1 MSLEKMVRQ
10 LGVHFGNGVHLR
22 DNHRLQRPTCTHEK
36 KHASTPRPPP
46 DQHRF
51 DAADRRALATSRPL
65 ERIAVEASLL
75 PARSVRRH
83 HAKAARHAS
92 TLAQIVQLPADCIA
106 LWLLGSRRT
115 LLCSSPLL
123 AWSRGFCFSFPRC
136 HVVHFYCTTLFGR
149 HLSTEF
155 LFNCRLH
162 RVLREKAGCAG
173 GWNSVALIIY
183 YCSNGDLG

>member
-1 MSLEKMVRQ
+1 MRKST
-10 LGVHFGNGVHLR
+10 
-22 DNHRLQRPTCTHEK
+22 PC
-36 KHASTPRPPP
+36 TPRPPP

-149 HLSTEF
+149 HLSTVGSTEYSER
-155 LFNCRLH
+155 RLDARGAGTPLH
-162 RVLREKAGCAG
+162 LSYHLGDCTGRDLIAGIGMNRVIRFCAH
-173 GWNSVALIIY
+173 ALTSGITRNVP
-183 YCSNGDLG
+183 S